1 MISTVL
7 GEIEAAELG
16 VASMHE
22 HVLADASA
30 LQRTG
35 VELLDPAQPVTAEL
49 AGALRWGQLA
59 LEDNL
64 RLEDVAVAAEELAHA
79 ARGGQRA
86 VVEATS
92 LGLGPDH
99 GRLPGISRA
108 TGLHVVACYGAYLG
122 GGIPAWYRELDENGR
137 ERLFAA
143 ALADAIPGTDFR
155 AGMLGIM
162 GTTDAFTGVAGVD
175 ERASLR
181 AAARAAAAH
190 GAAVSIRLDPG
201 RRNGLAVLAAVEA
214 AGLPAARVV
223 LANVDE
229 YADPGYL
236 AELGAAGAVL
246 EMCFGGEGGH
256 LGRVRNTPDFAR
268 LDALVG
274 LLADAPEIRWVL
286 GTSLWTKAQYR
297 RFGGPGYDH
306 LVARVIPGL
315 RSLGVDAETL
325 ARLTVTE
332 PARVLDRGRASAP
345 SARPQE
351 THP

>member
-1 MISTVL
+1 VISTVL

-16 VASMHE
+16 ATSMHE
-22 HVLADASA
+22 HVLADASS
-30 LQRTG
+30 LQRRG
-35 VELLDPAQPVTAEL
+35 VESLDPAAPVTLEL
-49 AGALRWGQLA
+49 AGALRWSQLA
-59 LEDNL
+59 LVDNL
-64 RLEDVAVAAEELAHA
+64 RLDDDSVAAEELAHA
-79 ARGGQRA
+79 VHGGQRA
-86 VVEATS
+86 LVEATS
-92 LGLGPDH
+92 LGLGPAH
-99 GRLPGISRA
+99 RRLPGIARA
-108 TGLHVVACYGAYLG
+108 TGMHLVATYGAYLG
-122 GGIPAWYRELDENGR
+122 GDIPAWYRELDEARR

-162 GTTDAFTGVAGVD
+162 GTTDAFTGAGGAD

-190 GAAVSIRLDPG
+190 GAAVSVRLDPD
-201 RRNGLAVLAAVEA
+201 RRDGLAVLAAVEA
-214 AGLPAARVV
+214 AGLPTARVV
-223 LANVDE
+223 LTNVDE

-236 AELGAAGAVL
+236 AELGATDAVL

-268 LDALVG
+268 LDVLVG
-274 LLADAPEIRWVL
+274 LLADAPDIRWVL

-315 RSLGVDAETL
+315 RSVGVDDATL
-325 ARLTVTE
+325 TRLTVTE
-332 PARVLDRGRASAP
+332 PARVLDRTSAP

-351 THP
+351 NHP